1 MQILMNV
8 LSILITVILLHLTV
22 LILLVDSDVTA
33 QMVSEKLMMESVYV
47 RLFKLSRQ

>member
-1 MQILMNV
+1 MSALR
-8 LSILITVILLHLTV
+8 ILITVILLHLTV

>member
-1 MQILMNV
+1 MSALR
-8 LSILITVILLHLTV
+8 ILITVILLHLTV

-47 RLFKLSRQ
+47 RLFTLSWQ